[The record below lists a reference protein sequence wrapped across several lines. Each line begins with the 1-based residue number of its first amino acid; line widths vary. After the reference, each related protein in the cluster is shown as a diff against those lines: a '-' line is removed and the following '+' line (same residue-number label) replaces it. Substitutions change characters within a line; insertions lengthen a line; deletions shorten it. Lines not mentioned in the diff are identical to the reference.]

1 MGLRRWFGRPPRTV
15 PRPETLVDALQ
26 QLTACPC
33 DAHRTAF
40 LTLFDEADELLF
52 LVADA
57 DRPVS
62 GSEERMLEPD
72 ERIALQTVAA
82 DGRRLLLAFPD
93 EASALR
99 HDRAAPY
106 AGLGVAAAAVRVL
119 GDPSIDGILVTAA
132 DDGGAWASVSRDHLR
147 TLVDGG

>member
-1 MGLRRWFGRPPRTV
+1 MGLRRWLGRNPRSV
-15 PRPETLVDALQ
+15 PRPESLVHALDE
-26 QLTACPC
+26 LTACPC

-40 LTLFDEADELLF
+40 LTLFDQADELLF

-62 GSEERMLEPD
+62 GPEQRALEPD
-72 ERIALQTVAA
+72 ERIALQTVGV

-93 EASALR
+93 EATALR

-106 AGLGVAAAAVRVL
+106 AGFGAVAAAVRVL
-119 GDPSIDGILVTAA
+119 EDPTIDGILVTTA
-132 DDGGAWASVSRDHLR
+132 DEGGAWASVSREHLR
-147 TLVDGG
+147 SLIDGG